1 MERLDLHHK
10 TMKVRLKNNL
20 LTLATLMAF
29 GLVCFAKTQK
39 LTGKIVGYD
48 LLKHTAK
55 SANLQQNEEVVILE
69 TPSSKPKDKYVKVM
83 FSSSSTTQIDPKFFD
98 GTQPLTTDVFRD
110 HSCDEKAPRFVREV
124 SVQQMGGTYLLTDAY
139 KTSPPG
145 KIKSLECYVA
155 IERKKKK

>member
-1 MERLDLHHK
+1 MLQIK
-10 TMKVRLKNNL
+10 KAA
-20 LTLATLMAF
+20 LTTIVFAAF
-29 GLVCFAKTQK
+29 VIPAIAKPQK

-69 TPSSKPKDKYVKVM
+69 TPSSKAKDKYVKVI
-83 FSSSSTTQIDPKFFD
+83 FSSSSTTQIDTKFFD
-98 GTQPLTTDVFRD
+98 GTQQLTTEAFRD

-124 SVQQMGGTYLLTDAY
+124 SLQQMGGTYFLTDPY

-145 KIKSLECYVA
+145 KIKTLECYVA
-155 IERKKKK
+155 IERKKK